1 MSNAHRKPSPSFP
14 VVGLWFRRRMPT
26 VATRWPRTGFRLI
39 FGAVLLGALAALSGA
54 PQHLFQMA
62 YVWLAY
68 PAALVLSAFRP
79 AHGARGG
86 AAVASWDVWT
96 RHADVRYTQLAHT
109 GVLNGIIALEAG
121 VLLAPVA
128 ALVYRAVWFV
138 YTRPR
143 KLLPSTAHGS
153 ARWMATREMRA
164 LAYRGS
170 PLMLGR
176 AEHTTVALGRDLQ
189 VLNVLLVGPPNTG
202 KSAGFIIPNLLREK
216 GERSLVITDMKG
228 ELLTKAG
235 RSLAAH
241 HDVWLL
247 DFLSPQESLGYNP
260 LAFCTSHLATTA
272 FCDAWIKNTGASA
285 SDPFWDN
292 AARELLYAGIV
303 HLQACNE
310 LLEPPRDE
318 VTLTHLD
325 HFLCGQSPEQ
335 VASALG
341 ESPSPVARKKAGAFL
356 AAISKNEK
364 LLGSVFA
371 EITPRFMLMGDER
384 VQAVTSRNEIDFA
397 RMVTPRARPV
407 ALFLRLDRTLQEQ
420 LKPLIAAFFLDMFRT
435 FSQLADG
442 SEGDA
447 LPRDV
452 FVYADEFGNLGAIPA
467 MATWISTMRSA
478 GVGMVLAVQSTK
490 QIEAIYGPENFETI
504 TGSCYTKIGLS
515 HMSWADAKWF
525 SDQAGQKTEV
535 TRSATVQRG
544 RFHVTTDRGG
554 AGQSETKGQ
563 LINPDEV
570 HRIAETEMI
579 ALIGERPPARLQQRR
594 YFTDPDVASRAAGP
608 LSPTAPH
615 APLMVPTLPPLLAPE
630 TRPAA
635 QDASPDRPARER
647 MLEPASAQTTLP
659 ATLLAPE
666 SAPPSS
672 PGGDTGLT
680 SASDT
685 QPGR

>member
-1 MSNAHRKPSPSFP
+1 MSNAQRTRPLLFQK
-14 VVGLWFRRRMPT
+14 VGLWLGRGRLTAGTRR
-26 VATRWPRTGFRLI
+26 PRTALYRLV
-39 FGAVLLGALAALSGA
+39 GVLALCALGWLTGA
-54 PQHLFQMA
+54 PQHAFQMA

-79 AHGARGG
+79 KGGPGAP
-86 AAVASWDVWT
+86 SWDVWT
-96 RHADVRYTQLAHT
+96 QHADVRYALLAHT
-109 GVLNGIIALEAG
+109 GVLNGLIALEAG

-128 ALVYRAVWFV
+128 AIVYRAVWFV

-143 KLLPSTAHGS
+143 TLKPSTAHGS
-153 ARWMATREMRA
+153 ARWMTTREMRA

-176 AEHTTVALGRDLQ
+176 AGHTTVALDRDLQ

-202 KSAGFIIPNLLREK
+202 KSAGFIIPNLLRER
-216 GERSLVITDMKG
+216 GERSLVVTDMKG

-235 RSLAAH
+235 RSLAEH

-247 DFLSPQESLGYNP
+247 DFLAPQASRGYNP
-260 LAFCTSHLATTA
+260 LAFCTDHLATTA
-272 FCDAWIKNTGASA
+272 FCDAWIKNTGSSA

-303 HLQACNE
+303 HLQACTE
-310 LLEPPRDE
+310 HGTDPPRDE

-397 RMVTPRARPV
+397 RMVTPGARPV

-435 FSQLADG
+435 FSQLADL

-467 MATWISTMRSA
+467 MATWMSTMRSA
-478 GVGMVLAVQSTK
+478 GVGRVLAVQSTK
-490 QIEAIYGPENFETI
+490 QIEAIYGPEHFETI

-515 HMSWADAKWF
+515 HMGWADAKWF

-535 TRSATVQRG
+535 TQSSSVQRG

-608 LSPTAPH
+608 LYPLSPH
-615 APLMVPTLPPLLAPE
+615 APLKAPKLPRVLTPLK
-630 TRPAA
+630 RPAT
-635 QDASPDRPARER
+635 QDASPDRPARKP

-666 SAPPSS
+666 SAPLGS

>member
-1 MSNAHRKPSPSFP
+1 
-14 VVGLWFRRRMPT
+14 
-26 VATRWPRTGFRLI
+26 
-39 FGAVLLGALAALSGA
+39 LGALGWLTGA
-54 PQHLFQMA
+54 PQHLFHMA

-68 PAALVLSAFRP
+68 PAALVLSAFHP
-79 AHGARGG
+79 AHGSSALSG
-86 AAVASWDVWT
+86 WDVWT
-96 RHADVRYTQLAHT
+96 RHADVRYAQLAHT
-109 GVLNGIIALEAG
+109 GVLNGLVALEAG
-121 VLLAPVA
+121 VLLAP
-128 ALVYRAVWFV
+128 ALAVVYRAVWFL

-143 KLLPSTAHGS
+143 KLTPSAAHGS
-153 ARWMATREMRA
+153 ARWMTKGEMRA
-164 LAYRGS
+164 LPYTGS

-176 AEHTTVALGRDLQ
+176 TSGITVALSRDLQ

-202 KSAGFIIPNLLREK
+202 KSAGFIIPNLLRER
-216 GERSLVITDMKG
+216 GERSLVVTDMKG

-235 RSLAAH
+235 RALAVH

-247 DFLSPQESLGYNP
+247 DFLAPQESLGYNP

-285 SDPFWDN
+285 TDPFWDN

-303 HLQACNE
+303 HLQAVSVTSSA
-310 LLEPPRDE
+310 PGADE
-318 VTLTHLD
+318 VTLTQLD

-397 RMVTPRARPV
+397 RMVEPGARPV

-435 FSQLADG
+435 FSQLADA
-442 SEGDA
+442 SPDDA

-490 QIEAIYGPENFETI
+490 QIEAIYGPEHFETI

-515 HMSWADAKWF
+515 HMSWADATWF
-525 SDQAGQKTEV
+525 SDQAGQTTEV
-535 TRSATVQRG
+535 TQSSSVQRG

-570 HRIAETEMI
+570 RRLAETEMI

-594 YFTDPDVASRAAGP
+594 YYEDRDVAP
-608 LSPTAPH
+608 
-615 APLMVPTLPPLLAPE
+615 
-630 TRPAA
+630 
-635 QDASPDRPARER
+635 
-647 MLEPASAQTTLP
+647 
-659 ATLLAPE
+659 
-666 SAPPSS
+666 
-672 PGGDTGLT
+672 
-680 SASDT
+680 
-685 QPGR
+685 

>member
-1 MSNAHRKPSPSFP
+1 MRNAPHRNRPLWLVKGRAGAPLPLFQK
-14 VVGLWFRRRMPT
+14 VGLWFGRSRLTAGTRR
-26 VATRWPRTGFRLI
+26 PR
-39 FGAVLLGALAALSGA
+39 AALYRLDGVLGLCALGWLTGA
-54 PQHLFQMA
+54 PGHAFQML

-79 AHGARGG
+79 AHGAHGG
-86 AAVASWDVWT
+86 SVASWDVWS
-96 RHADVRYTQLAHT
+96 RHADVRYALLAHT
-109 GVLNGIIALEAG
+109 GVLNGIVALEAG
-121 VLLAPVA
+121 VLLTPVA
-128 ALVYRAVWFV
+128 ALVYRAVWFL

-153 ARWMATREMRA
+153 ARWMTRSEMRA
-164 LAYRGS
+164 LADRGA

-176 AEHTTVALGRDLQ
+176 SGGTTVALPRDLQ

-235 RSLAAH
+235 RALAVH

-285 SDPFWDN
+285 TDPFWDN

-303 HLQACNE
+303 HLQAASGAVERMSNGTQ
-310 LLEPPRDE
+310 PPRVE
-318 VTLTHLD
+318 VTLQQLD
-325 HFLCGQSPEQ
+325 HFLCGQAPEG
-335 VASALG
+335 VAAALE
-341 ESPSPVARKKAGAFL
+341 ESPSPVARKKATAFL
-356 AAISKNEK
+356 GAIRKNEK

-371 EITPRFMLMGDER
+371 EITPRFMLLGDER

-397 RMVTPRARPV
+397 RMVEPGARPV

-435 FSQLADG
+435 LSQLADQ
-442 SEGDA
+442 SPDDA

-467 MATWISTMRSA
+467 MAVWISTLRSA
-478 GVGMVLAVQSTK
+478 GVGMVLAVQSTA
-490 QIEAIYGPENFETI
+490 QIEAIYGPEQAQTI
-504 TGSCYTKIGLS
+504 MGSCYTRVGLS
-515 HMSWADAKWF
+515 HMGWSDAQWF
-525 SDQAGQKTEV
+525 SDQAGQTTAV
-535 TRSATVQRG
+535 TQSSSVQRG

-554 AGQSETKGQ
+554 AGQAETKGQ
-563 LINPDEV
+563 LITPDEV
-570 HRIAETEMI
+570 HRIAETELI
-579 ALIGERPPARLQQRR
+579 ALIGERPPVRLQQRR
-594 YFTDPDVASRAAGP
+594 YYD
-608 LSPTAPH
+608 
-615 APLMVPTLPPLLAPE
+615 
-630 TRPAA
+630 
-635 QDASPDRPARER
+635 DR
-647 MLEPASAQTTLP
+647 
-659 ATLLAPE
+659 
-666 SAPPSS
+666 
-672 PGGDTGLT
+672 
-680 SASDT
+680 
-685 QPGR
+685 